1 MPHAPVVT
9 VQYINSG
16 WSASI
21 ASAINN
27 QNYLRIVIKG
37 SLASTL
43 KSKLSFPQACS
54 VPAPPFSAVPIPY
67 PNISN
72 CLSGLPTLL
81 GQVALAYTTK
91 GYKSFKASYNA
102 HGSGTSDNEFV
113 LELR

>member
-1 MPHAPVVT
+1 MPHSPVVT
-9 VQYINSG
+9 IQYANAGWSTSIANAINS
-16 WSASI
+16 
-21 ASAINN
+21 
-27 QNYLRIVIKG
+27 QNYVRVVIKG

-43 KSKLSFPQACS
+43 KSKLGFPQVCS

-81 GQVALAYTTK
+81 TQVALAYTTK
-91 GYKSFKASYNA
+91 GYTSFKASYNA

-113 LELR
+113 LDLR